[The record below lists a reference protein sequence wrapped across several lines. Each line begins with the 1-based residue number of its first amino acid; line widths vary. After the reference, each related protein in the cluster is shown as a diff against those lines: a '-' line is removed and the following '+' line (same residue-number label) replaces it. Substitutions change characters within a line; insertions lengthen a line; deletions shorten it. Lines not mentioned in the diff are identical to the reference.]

1 MVREVAGSNPVRHPK
16 FPTPRGRERTRLA
29 QLVERSPDTG
39 KVTGSSPVSRTED
52 MRIGQQADLKSAI
65 RRESVS
71 GSNPESSAMESYAK
85 LVEAASLEMRCDGFR
100 LVSSNLTLSA
110 LGSYAK
116 WPKQPRVLVNGVD
129 GIDHLSCRF
138 ESYAFHHGR
147 HAKLVSSLI
156 RNEVSGES
164 RFRVRTP
171 SLPPYGRLPTPR
183 PVPLMPP

>member
-1 MVREVAGSNPVRHPK
+1 
-16 FPTPRGRERTRLA
+16 
-29 QLVERSPDTG
+29 
-39 KVTGSSPVSRTED
+39 

-116 WPKQPRVLVNGVD
+116 WPKQLRVLVNGVD
-129 GIDHLSCRF
+129 GI
-138 ESYAFHHGR
+138 
-147 HAKLVSSLI
+147 
-156 RNEVSGES
+156 
-164 RFRVRTP
+164 
-171 SLPPYGRLPTPR
+171 
-183 PVPLMPP
+183 

>member
-1 MVREVAGSNPVRHPK
+1 
-16 FPTPRGRERTRLA
+16 
-29 QLVERSPDTG
+29 
-39 KVTGSSPVSRTED
+39 

-116 WPKQPRVLVNGVD
+116 WPKQLRVLVNGVD

-147 HAKLVSSLI
+147 HANWTAASLEM
-156 RNEVSGES
+156 RYPVRVGFGFEPRVFRHMVDYQHHDRFRSCHHES
-164 RFRVRTP
+164 RAGLHFSHP
-171 SLPPYGRLPTPR
+171 ICYAGIPYQE
-183 PVPLMPP
+183 